1 MADTIT
7 QTMEVS
13 LPGAGK
19 IQTYALTADTPVKF
33 MFDLSDA
40 IFTGVNGN
48 LEIVV
53 EGGGTVILENYQ
65 ALAEAGTLPTF
76 ETFDGEQIAGEVYL
90 FAFGEDV
97 EGVTQEDLETAAGA
111 AASGSGAGE
120 YSDDAGTLYDGL
132 DALGGQDDAYDST
145 AIEPLEEIIP
155 AILEEEEERIPP
167 VAVDDDNETVEEG
180 QDYGESIYTSFD
192 QIPFTSIVEGN
203 LLFNDYDDD
212 NIGYEDQDPSYQQ
225 TPPDPLGIIELE
237 VNSIDFEG
245 EDQDGLNPGPVSVEA
260 GGTTVKGLYGEL
272 TVYPNGEYSYVLDQE
287 LADPLRD
294 GQEIT
299 EVFPYNI
306 IDPDGLVSNTAT
318 LTILITGTND
328 PPVAINDTSALVTE
342 EGPEVVGV
350 AVAAGNVLHN
360 DWDVDN
366 VGYEDLPLEY
376 RDQLPPDP
384 DGLVELSVTSI
395 YNPVT
400 HQYDSTPD
408 SGAFTVEGMYGT
420 LVINTDGSYEYTLD
434 QSKADPLA
442 QDERAVDTFQ
452 YSMWDGQLSSYAN
465 LNIPI
470 IGTNDAPV
478 AVDNIDS
485 VYEPNVDALAILAAG
500 NVITDSYDHDS
511 DPSTPAVDFD
521 VDDPSGLSLQ
531 DVTYGGVTK
540 VFGVNEEPGQTYIQ
554 FTTDNGVVRFW
565 SDGEYEYTATNDALD
580 LGDAPVEAF
589 DYTLTDG
596 SLTDT
601 ATLNITV
608 HGLNDP
614 PSLDLDDDLGG
625 VNYVGTYTEN
635 DPAVALTDSSIIADV
650 DEQALISKATISYTP
665 LETEDESALNL
676 NLTGDWQA
684 VRSESGGV
692 VTWTVTNT
700 GGDQSLAAFQAVLDG
715 MTFGNPA
722 DEDPMAGD
730 RVFTFIVYDEHDAA
744 SNPATSTITVEA
756 VNDAPVAVDN
766 IDSVYEPNVDALAIL
781 AAGNVITDSY
791 DHDSDPSTPAV
802 DFDVDDPSGLSLQ
815 DVTYGGVTKVF
826 GVNEEPG
833 QTYIQFTTD
842 NGVVRFWSDGE
853 YEYTATNDALDL
865 GDAPVEAF
873 DYTLTDGSLT
883 DTATLNITV
892 HGLNDPPSLDLD
904 DDLGGVNYV
913 GTYTENDPAVALTDS
928 SIIAD
933 VDEQALISKATISYT
948 PLETE
953 DESALNLNLTGD
965 WQAVRSESGGVV
977 TWTITNTGGD
987 QSLAAF
993 QAVLDGMTFGN
1004 PADEDPMAG
1013 DRVFTVTVY
1022 DEHDAASNP
1031 ATSTITVEAVNDPP
1045 VAVHDGYHEIS
1056 IDLVPLE
1063 GFDQFQGFNGHQHVE
1078 DNMYFL
1084 AQSDSG
1090 GDIQMRTAE
1099 GSGNQLLGVLNDFGS
1114 GSVDEHSVD
1123 TINGNDSLFV
1133 QFIEP
1138 QKGAQPD
1145 PEDVPFLR
1153 EGQARIEVHL
1163 QETGYA
1169 PFNGASVDIY
1179 VLDPS
1184 DTNPA
1189 DGQDIMYY
1197 KTVEFSSLDFTLDS
1211 AVHNDGHLI
1220 YGVVLKPSGLG
1231 SAFWLDGIFSGPPE
1245 YELNLGS
1252 AANNSGEVEGNL
1264 LLNDFDIED
1273 PASLLVTEVDGTSV
1287 PGSGNVVIDG
1297 TYGRL
1302 TIEADGDYWYKPY
1315 DANDPSLPAD
1325 AEPWQSLPNSVVE
1338 VFNYTVAD
1346 GGAQI
1351 DTGFLE
1357 FSINL
1362 GTEHIEGGT
1371 APDPLMGTNI
1381 DDVIF
1386 PADADVIYSGAGS
1399 DSIVI
1404 DPDYLGGNGDTID
1417 IMDFSDSDRL
1427 SLGNMEGA
1435 SVLITSTSTDIQ
1447 LQFSDIDGSDDIV
1460 VNLMGVNPVDNDHFE
1475 LVNITTSED
1484 LNNIIQTIID
1494 TGNNGIV

>member
-1 MADTIT
+1 MATTIT

-65 ALAEAGTLPTF
+65 AFAEAGTLPTF
-76 ETFDGEQIAGEVYL
+76 EMLDGEQIAGEVYL

-111 AASGSGAGE
+111 AATGSGAGE

-237 VNSIDFEG
+237 VNSIDFDG

-342 EGPEVVGV
+342 EGPEVVGI

-465 LNIPI
+465 LIIPI
-470 IGTNDAPV
+470 LGTNDAPV

-601 ATLNITV
+601 ATLNITI

-650 DEQALISKATISYTP
+650 DADALISKATISYTP
-665 LETEDESALNL
+665 LETEDEAALNL
-676 NLTGDWQA
+676 NLAGDWQA

-700 GGDQSLAAFQAVLDG
+700 GGDQSLA
-715 MTFGNPA
+715 
-722 DEDPMAGD
+722 
-730 RVFTFIVYDEHDAA
+730 
-744 SNPATSTITVEA
+744 
-756 VNDAPVAVDN
+756 
-766 IDSVYEPNVDALAIL
+766 
-781 AAGNVITDSY
+781 
-791 DHDSDPSTPAV
+791 
-802 DFDVDDPSGLSLQ
+802 
-815 DVTYGGVTKVF
+815 TY
-826 GVNEEPG
+826 
-833 QTYIQFTTD
+833 
-842 NGVVRFWSDGE
+842 
-853 YEYTATNDALDL
+853 
-865 GDAPVEAF
+865 
-873 DYTLTDGSLT
+873 
-883 DTATLNITV
+883 
-892 HGLNDPPSLDLD
+892 
-904 DDLGGVNYV
+904 
-913 GTYTENDPAVALTDS
+913 
-928 SIIAD
+928 
-933 VDEQALISKATISYT
+933 
-948 PLETE
+948 
-953 DESALNLNLTGD
+953 
-965 WQAVRSESGGVV
+965 
-977 TWTITNTGGD
+977 
-987 QSLAAF
+987 QS
-993 QAVLDGMTFGN
+993 VLDGMTFGN

-1031 ATSTITVEAVNDPP
+1031 ATSTITVEAVNDAP

-1084 AQSDSG
+1084 PQSDSG
-1090 GDIQMRTAE
+1090 GNVQMRTAE
-1099 GSGNQLLGVLNDFGS
+1099 GSGNRLLGVLNDFGS
-1114 GSVDEHSVD
+1114 SSVDDHSVD
-1123 TINGNDSLFV
+1123 NINGNDSLFV

-1169 PFNGASVDIY
+1169 PFNGASIDIY
-1179 VLDPS
+1179 ILDPS
-1184 DTNPA
+1184 DTNPT

-1197 KTVEFSSLDFTLDS
+1197 KTVEFNSLDFTLDS
-1211 AVHNDGHLI
+1211 AVHNDGLLI
-1220 YGVVLKPSGLG
+1220 YGVALKPSGTD

-1252 AANNSGEVEGNL
+1252 AANNSGEIEGNL

-1273 PASLLVTEVDGTSV
+1273 PASLHVADVGGNSV
-1287 PGSGNVVIDG
+1287 SGSGSVVIEG
-1297 TYGRL
+1297 TYGQL
-1302 TIEADGDYWYKPY
+1302 TIEADGDYWYRPY
-1315 DANDPSLPAD
+1315 DAEDPGLPAG
-1325 AEPWQSLPNSVVE
+1325 AVPWQSLTASVTE
-1338 VFNYTVAD
+1338 VFEYTVAD

-1357 FSINL
+1357 FSISM

-1404 DPDYLGGNGDTID
+1404 DPEYLGGNGDTIN
-1417 IMDFSDSDRL
+1417 IMDFSDSDQL

-1435 SVLITSTSTDIQ
+1435 SVLITSTSTDVH

-1460 VNLMGVNPVDNDHFE
+1460 VNLMGVNPVDKDHFE
-1475 LVNITTSED
+1475 LVEITTSEN
-1484 LNNIIQTIID
+1484 LNTLIQTIID
-1494 TGNNGIV
+1494 TGNDGIA